1 MTAVPAAPVV
11 PPAAEVRVALRRVR
25 RTHSERTLGE
35 LLTDV
40 YLLAFLAVL
49 YGGAGTVSIRRHLAQ
64 PLVGPAGTAA
74 LRAWLVLGLL
84 VTIAALLWHG
94 LRTLGPLVIVPAVQ
108 SWVLATPVDRGGWL
122 RVPLGLLLTVGGVIG
137 AAIGVLAG
145 WAGLFVRGTAG
156 GAVTGDGAAA
166 LGWLLVSG
174 IGAGLALASAAVVA
188 QARPREY
195 GRRALAVV
203 IVAGLALVA
212 VAVVAGRTGVTVPT
226 PSVAAWLVAAAAV
239 GAGVMLIRRAAA
251 TLPRLDRAALGGGAQ
266 LATAAMT
273 AAIMLDPSLLSGI
286 VGAHRWRLAGLVHS
300 RRFWPGGR
308 RWVLLQADVLR
319 QLRRRADV
327 AAYAAL
333 ALAPYA
339 TAVFAPLAVG
349 PIRIVAAYL
358 AVDRLAGGLRTVAR
372 SAALRRTLG
381 GSDAELKM
389 IHLVVP
395 SLGLVL
401 WWLATAWCG
410 AASPPVIAVLL
421 VLGVVGA
428 VYRTATRPPMSYD
441 AGLADSPMGPIPT
454 TLLRRLI
461 RGPDLVAVLVLIDLF
476 ASAGLR

>member
-1 MTAVPAAPVV
+1 MTTVV
-11 PPAAEVRVALRRVR
+11 PEAAEVRVALRRVR
-25 RTHSERTLGE
+25 RTHSDRTLGE

-40 YLLAFLAVL
+40 YLLAFVTLL
-49 YGGAGTVSIRRHLAQ
+49 YGGAGAVSIRRHLAQ

-74 LRAWLVLGLL
+74 VRAWLVLGLL
-84 VTIAALLWHG
+84 VTVAALLWHG
-94 LRTLGPLVIVPAVQ
+94 LRTLGPLVITPAVQ

-122 RVPLGLLLTVGGVIG
+122 RPPLVLLLSVTAVIG
-137 AAIGVLAG
+137 GGIGVLAG
-145 WAGLFVRGTAG
+145 WAGLARIGTAG
-156 GAVTGDGAAA
+156 APAASGATAA
-166 LGWLLVSG
+166 LGWSLLSG
-174 IGAGLALASAAVVA
+174 AGLGAGLAGAAVVF
-188 QARPREY
+188 QARPRHE
-195 GRRALAVV
+195 GRRVLAAAL
-203 IVAGLALVA
+203 VAGLVLVA
-212 VAVVAGRTGVTVPT
+212 AAVVTGRTGGSVPT
-226 PSVAAWLVAAAAV
+226 PFLPAWLVAAFAVAAAV
-239 GAGVMLIRRAAA
+239 VLARRGLA

-286 VGAHRWRLAGLVHS
+286 VGAQRWRLAGSVHS

-308 RWVLLQADVLR
+308 TWVLLQADFLR
-319 QLRRRADV
+319 QWRRRADV

-339 TAVFAPLAVG
+339 TGVFASLAVG
-349 PIRIVAAYL
+349 PIRIVAAYI

-372 SAALRRTLG
+372 SPALRRTLG
-381 GSDAELKM
+381 GSDGELKL
-389 IHLVVP
+389 IHLIVP
-395 SLGLVL
+395 SIGVVL

-410 AASPPVIAVLL
+410 APSPPVVTVLL
-421 VLGVVGA
+421 VLGILGA

-476 ASAGLR
+476 ASAGRR

>member
-1 MTAVPAAPVV
+1 MTAVPAAPAV
-11 PPAAEVRVALRRVR
+11 PRAAEVRVALRRVR
-25 RTHSERTLGE
+25 RTHSDRTLGE

-40 YLLAFLAVL
+40 YLFAFLALL
-49 YGGAGTVSIRRHLAQ
+49 YGGAGAVSIRRHLAQ

-74 LRAWLVLGLL
+74 VRAWLVLGLL
-84 VTIAALLWHG
+84 VTAAALLWHG
-94 LRTLGPLVIVPAVQ
+94 LRTLGPLVITPAVQ
-108 SWVLATPVDRGGWL
+108 SWVLATPIDRGGWL
-122 RVPLGLLLTVGGVIG
+122 RVPLGLLLTVSGVIG

-145 WAGLFVRGTAG
+145 WAGLSVSGTVG
-156 GAVTGDGAAA
+156 GAELAWSLLSGAS
-166 LGWLLVSG
+166 LGLG
-174 IGAGLALASAAVVA
+174 LASAAVAA
-188 QARPREY
+188 QARPRAY
-195 GRRALAVV
+195 GRRGLAAVV
-203 IVAGLALVA
+203 LVGLALVA
-212 VAVVAGRTGVTVPT
+212 ATVAAGRTGVAVPT
-226 PSVAAWLVAAAAV
+226 PSVPGWLVAAVAVAAM
-239 GAGVMLIRRAAA
+239 VMLIRRAAA
-251 TLPRLDRAALGGGAQ
+251 TLPGLDRAALGGGAQ

-286 VGAHRWRLAGLVHS
+286 VGAHRWRLAGAVHS

-308 RWVLLQADVLR
+308 RWVLLQADLVR
-319 QLRRRADV
+319 QVRRWADV

-349 PIRIVAAYL
+349 SIRIVAAYV

-381 GSDAELKM
+381 GSDAELKT
-389 IHLVVP
+389 IHVVVP

-410 AASPPVIAVLL
+410 APSPPVITALL
-421 VLGVVGA
+421 LLGVLGA

-441 AGLADSPMGPIPT
+441 AGLSDSPLGPIPT
-454 TLLRRLI
+454 TLLRRLV